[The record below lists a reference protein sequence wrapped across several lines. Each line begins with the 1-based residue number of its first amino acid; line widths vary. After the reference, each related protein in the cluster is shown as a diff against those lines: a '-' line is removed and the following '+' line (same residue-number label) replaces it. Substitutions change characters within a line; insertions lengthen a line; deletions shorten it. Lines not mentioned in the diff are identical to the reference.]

1 MPFARVNP
9 GDLIQAQNL
18 DQLVDSFNGV
28 SGKGIP
34 VAETSVNDTTNYA
47 LSVQILVP
55 TNSRALNVLKN
66 DGSLLIR
73 ADANGVNLGAP
84 LTVPNASIT
93 NAELG
98 PDVARSNLLV
108 NPGFEWWQ
116 RGPGA
121 FMTNGVYAADRWSL
135 FNSGGMSVSKD
146 STNQDTG
153 SGSCLAAS
161 ITAVVAGS
169 TQVQQKVEDYLNLRG
184 RTVSL
189 SIRVRTSTA
198 NAVHI
203 GMYDGAYTYG
213 AYHTGDG
220 TYQTLTFTRTLATG
234 ITSLYVVVDFQQNCT
249 AYIDN
254 ACLVVGSQPANYVP
268 LHPADDLARCLRYYE
283 TYGSAVVLS
292 GYQATSTNTYFT
304 FAHRAIKPVTP
315 TFTKVGTWNN
325 YQPALYSQD
334 TGSFVVF
341 ITPSAGSFTA
351 FPPAAPGFTLE
362 ANP

>member
-1 MPFARVNP
+1 LSTP
-9 GDLIQAQNL
+9 LL
-18 DQLVDSFNGV
+18 DNRQ
-28 SGKGIP
+28 
-34 VAETSVNDTTNYA
+34 
-47 LSVQILVP
+47 
-55 TNSRALNVLKN
+55 
-66 DGSLLIR
+66 
-73 ADANGVNLGAP
+73 
-84 LTVPNASIT
+84 
-93 NAELG
+93 LG
-98 PDVARSNLLV
+98 PDVARANLLV

-116 RGPGA
+116 RG
-121 FMTNGVYAADRWSL
+121 NGPFTANQAYAADRWSL

-153 SGSCLAAS
+153 SGSCFAAS